1 LGQVR
6 TDIHSNE
13 ITAIPELL
21 RLIDIRGARVTIDAE
36 GCQKGIAEQIIEK
49 GADYTLALK
58 ENQEELYRQVKECFE
73 WKESDKWAD
82 AASDDSKT
90 GYEKDHGRIEMRECS
105 VISDIDWLYQK
116 SEWKNIKSI
125 IKVRCHSEKWEAAKQ
140 RWGEETVFDRYF
152 ISSLA
157 LSAKEMAVLIRHH
170 WSIENNLHWVLD
182 VVFGEDDDMKKT
194 LHAPENM
201 NILRK
206 TSLACIR
213 RHESEKKK
221 SFNYYRREALLDDN
235 YSRSL
240 LFETK

>member
-1 LGQVR
+1 L
-6 TDIHSNE
+6 HSNE

-21 RLIDIRGARVTIDAE
+21 KLIDIKGARVTIDAE
-36 GCQKGIAEQIIEK
+36 GCQKAIAEQIIEK
-49 GADYTLALK
+49 EADYILALK
-58 ENQEELYRQVKECFE
+58 ENQKELYTQVKDCFE
-73 WKESDKWAD
+73 WKESDEWAD
-82 AASDDSKT
+82 IASDDSKT
-90 GYEKDHGRIEMRECS
+90 GSEKNHGRIETRECS

-116 SEWKNIKSI
+116 NEWKNMKSI
-125 IKVRCHSEKWEAAKQ
+125 IKVRCHSEKWDAEKQ

-157 LSAKEMAVLIRHH
+157 LSAQEMAVLIRNH

-182 VVFGEDDDMKKT
+182 AVFGEDDDMKKT

-201 NILRK
+201 NVLRK

-221 SFNYYRREALLDDN
+221 SFNYYRREALLDDD
-235 YSRSL
+235 YRRSF